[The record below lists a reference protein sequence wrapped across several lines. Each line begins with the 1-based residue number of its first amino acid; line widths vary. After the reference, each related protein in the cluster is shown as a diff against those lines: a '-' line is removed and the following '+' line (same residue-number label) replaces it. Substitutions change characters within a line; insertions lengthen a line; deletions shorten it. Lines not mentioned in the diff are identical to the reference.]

1 MATYSDNLEAGQTDK
16 LQKAAMDTILRGNA
30 IVELV
35 VTNNPEKFKGKNIK
49 KPIITTKNTSGGLFT
64 GHASFTNT
72 NPQTKTSLTFEP
84 ARRYK
89 PIVIDQ
95 SEIDVNAI
103 DSEAA
108 YDMKKIAMEEASNSL
123 ADDFGGDLY
132 GLNAGTGFNGLRAIC
147 DDGTEQ
153 ASYGGITRS
162 TLTDN
167 NLDSYF
173 QDLNATL
180 SSSNDEYIETAFT
193 TATIGNQAP
202 DLIVTTK
209 SLWSIL
215 KGLLTIQYQVNP
227 YQSKVGRLGE
237 LSSTN
242 GGAQGVN
249 IGYTA
254 ITYNGTPVIFDDKC
268 PDYYMFFLNRKHL
281 HWAGL
286 PSTARSA
293 KVISFGGNSEIE
305 GYYAGMDSANVGL
318 TMRGFFEDPEAYG
331 EVGQLIIQGQLYS
344 ADPRR
349 FAKLLFN

>member
-1 MATYSDNLEAGQTDK
+1 MAYSQNLEAGQTDK

-30 IVELV
+30 IIELV
-35 VTNNPEKFKGKNIK
+35 VTNNPGKFKGKNIK
-49 KPIITTKNTSGGLFT
+49 KPIITAKNTSGGLFT
-64 GHASFTNT
+64 GHASFENT
-72 NPQTKTSLTFEP
+72 LPQTKTSLTFEP

-95 SEIDVNAI
+95 SEIDVNAL
-103 DSEAA
+103 DAEAA
-108 YDMKKIAMEEASNSL
+108 FDMRKISMEEASNSL

-132 GLNAGTGFNGLRAIC
+132 GLNSGTGFNGLRAIA

-162 TLTDN
+162 TLTGN
-167 NLDSYF
+167 NLDGYF
-173 QDLNATL
+173 YDANATL

-193 TATIGNQAP
+193 TVTIGNQAP

-215 KGLLTIQYQVNP
+215 KGLLTVQYQVNP
-227 YQSKVGRLGE
+227 YQTKVGRLGE
-237 LSSTN
+237 IGAG

-254 ITYNGTPVIFDDKC
+254 INYNGAQLIFDDKC
-268 PDYYMFFLNRKHL
+268 PDYYMFFINRKHL
-281 HWAGL
+281 NWDGL
-286 PSTARSA
+286 PSTAKSA

-305 GYYAGMDSANVGL
+305 GYYAGLNSANVGL
-318 TMRGFFEDPEAYG
+318 TMRGFFEDPNAYG

-349 FAKLLFN
+349 FGKLLFN